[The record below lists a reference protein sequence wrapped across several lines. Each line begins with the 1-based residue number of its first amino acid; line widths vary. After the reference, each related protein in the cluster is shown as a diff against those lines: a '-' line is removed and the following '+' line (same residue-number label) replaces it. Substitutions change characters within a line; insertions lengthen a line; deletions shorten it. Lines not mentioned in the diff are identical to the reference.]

1 MKRPLLAGALLS
13 SLLLITTGCSAL
25 ESITFGKGKVNEF
38 EVKVE
43 KDSVRDL
50 EVNLQLG
57 VGEMNVSG
65 GASEWVTGDIE
76 YSNERMEPVV
86 QYDLDGDKGDIVI
99 KQKKNVNVS
108 AGFSNMKNGWY
119 LQLTNDVPIDLRVES
134 GAADTNLDLRG
145 LQLRELRVDA
155 GVGDVEVDLSGGW
168 QESFDVDIATGV
180 GETTVILPES
190 VGVQIK
196 SEEGV
201 GKANFDGFTSY
212 RNNTYVNE
220 AFETADVI
228 ITVKVETG
236 VGEMNFQLE

>member
-1 MKRPLLAGALLS
+1 MKKQLLARALLS
-13 SLLLITTGCSAL
+13 SLFVIATGCSAL
-25 ESITFGKGKVNEF
+25 ETITFGKGNVNEY
-38 EVKVE
+38 EVDIE
-43 KDSVRDL
+43 KDSARDL

-57 VGEMNVSG
+57 AGEMNISG
-65 GASEWVTGDIE
+65 GASEWITGNIE
-76 YSNERMEPVV
+76 YSNETMEPVV

-99 KQKKNVNVS
+99 KQKNKVNV
-108 AGFSNMKNGWY
+108 GFGNMKNGWD
-119 LQLTNDVPIDLRVES
+119 LLLTNDVPIDLRVES

-145 LQLRELRVDA
+145 LRLRKLKVDA
-155 GVGDVEVDLSGGW
+155 GVGDVEVDLSGDW
-168 QESFDVDIATGV
+168 QESFDVDIDTGV
-180 GETTVILPES
+180 GKTTVILPKS

-201 GKANFDGFTSY
+201 GKANFDGFTSS

-236 VGEMNFQLE
+236 VGEVNFQLK